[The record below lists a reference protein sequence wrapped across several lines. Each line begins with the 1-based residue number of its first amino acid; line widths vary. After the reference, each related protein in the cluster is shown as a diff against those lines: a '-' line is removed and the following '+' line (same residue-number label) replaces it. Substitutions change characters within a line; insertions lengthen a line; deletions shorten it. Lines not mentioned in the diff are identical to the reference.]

1 MQLSTVLELAMYVE
15 GMLVHKHKVRIE
27 AVANAVHII
36 SKPTPISPEAVVSYT
51 AVASLRHR

>member
-1 MQLSTVLELAMYVE
+1 MQLSTVLELVMNAE
-15 GMLVHKHKVRIE
+15 GMLVHKHKAHIE
-27 AVANAVHII
+27 AVATAVLLV